1 MIFKLLAVLS
11 LAAHC
16 NAAPSPIK
24 YVLHEERA
32 VESLNWVRGARL
44 EKSAI
49 VPFRIGLTQTNLD
62 LGYDYL
68 MDVASSDSE
77 NYGKHWTP
85 EQVHNAFAPKDETI
99 ASVKE
104 WLTDSGIQDSRIM
117 FYENRGW
124 ISVVDMTVEELESL
138 LQAEY
143 HEHENSQSS
152 KVRLGTHKYHVPE
165 HLASHIDYITP
176 GIKLSPV
183 IKRAVEKK
191 LKRSNHS
198 VHVPALVST
207 RANKGSESLAISDA
221 AAALPPSL
229 QDCAYVMTPYCI
241 RTLYSIPETPE
252 PVDGN
257 SLGVFAQGSYFF
269 KADLNQYYAKYATYV
284 PQNTFPINASIDG
297 ASYSVPAASESNG
310 AEAILDIQIATS
322 LVYPQTVTL
331 YQVDDDIYGPGQV
344 AVLFNTF
351 LDALDGSYCSYSSDG
366 HTGDDPN
373 IDPVYPHNVTGGF
386 QGQRQC
392 GVYKPT
398 KVISISYGQAEADL
412 PAPYTR
418 RQCNEFMKL
427 GLQGVSI
434 LIASGDNG
442 VATFPEDGPTCL
454 GPQQTIFNP
463 GYPNGC
469 PYVTVVGATQL
480 PSDGTVYDAEVVMQA
495 DYEGRLPD
503 TSSAG
508 GFSNYFSRPRYQD
521 GHVQAYFHRANITY
535 PYYSELNFNANT
547 TTGIYNR
554 IGRAYPDVSAIGSNF
569 PLYLNGTLRN
579 SYGSSLSS
587 PVFAAVLTLL
597 NQERAAAGKGTIGFV
612 NPVLYKHSDVLND
625 IVVGRNPGCG
635 TQGFKAV
642 HGWDAATGLGTPN
655 YPKMKALFMSLP

>member
-1 MIFKLLAVLS
+1 
-11 LAAHC
+11 
-16 NAAPSPIK
+16 
-24 YVLHEERA
+24 
-32 VESLNWVRGARL
+32 
-44 EKSAI
+44 
-49 VPFRIGLTQTNLD
+49 
-62 LGYDYL
+62 
-68 MDVASSDSE
+68 
-77 NYGKHWTP
+77 
-85 EQVHNAFAPKDETI
+85 
-99 ASVKE
+99 
-104 WLTDSGIQDSRIM
+104 M

-143 HEHENSQSS
+143 HEHGNSQSS

-165 HLASHIDYITP
+165 HLASHIDYINP

-183 IKRAVEKK
+183 IKRTMEKK
-191 LKRSNHS
+191 LKRSNRS

-221 AAALPPSL
+221 AAALPPAL

-257 SLGVFAQGSYFF
+257 SLGVFAQGSYFL
-269 KADLNQYYAKYATYV
+269 K
-284 PQNTFPINASIDG
+284 PISTT
-297 ASYSVPAASESNG
+297 ASESNG

-344 AVLFNTF
+344 AV
-351 LDALDGSYCSYSSDG
+351 YSTPSWMPSMD
-366 HTGDDPN
+366 HTAA
-373 IDPVYPHNVTGGF
+373 IAQMAILVTSQTSIQSTRTTLPVASRDKDSV
-386 QGQRQC
+386 
-392 GVYKPT
+392 T

-569 PLYLNGTLRN
+569 PL
-579 SYGSSLSS
+579 
-587 PVFAAVLTLL
+587 
-597 NQERAAAGKGTIGFV
+597 
-612 NPVLYKHSDVLND
+612 
-625 IVVGRNPGCG
+625 
-635 TQGFKAV
+635 
-642 HGWDAATGLGTPN
+642 
-655 YPKMKALFMSLP
+655 